1 MLHSK
6 SKSNQIQQKEDSIK
20 NKEEK
25 ENPNSINEYIST
37 TANQINS
44 TNDNFDINLSNE
56 DNIGKLS
63 SLFNDQ
69 DNDDKIV
76 NISKLEQSLCYNIK
90 NSNRDKY
97 DQQNQQSN
105 NNIKLSTK
113 NIKDDDPNSDI
124 IINISNLDYEINEQ
138 EINNGENLDKI
149 NSNINSNMNI
159 IKNNTN
165 KIIEKKDEIFLIKK
179 RSKNIIKKLII
190 LIVILLF
197 FIFSLIIIFLVYLYS
212 KEFSFLL
219 YILYIS
225 IIIYFL

>member
-76 NISKLEQSLCYNIK
+76 NISKLEESLCYNIK

-105 NNIKLSTK
+105 SNIKLSTK

-165 KIIEKKDEIFLIKK
+165 KLIEKKDEIFLIKK

-197 FIFSLIIIFLVYLYS
+197 FIFSLIIIFLVYLYL
-212 KEFSFLL
+212 K
-219 YILYIS
+219 
-225 IIIYFL
+225 

>member
-20 NKEEK
+20 NKKEK

-76 NISKLEQSLCYNIK
+76 NISKLEESLCYNIK

-97 DQQNQQSN
+97 VQQNQQSN
-105 NNIKLSTK
+105 SNIKLSTK

-124 IINISNLDYEINEQ
+124 VINISNLDYEINEQ

-165 KIIEKKDEIFLIKK
+165 KLIEKKDEIFLIKK

-197 FIFSLIIIFLVYLYS
+197 FIFSLIIIFLVYLYL
-212 KEFSFLL
+212 K
-219 YILYIS
+219 
-225 IIIYFL
+225 

>member
-25 ENPNSINEYIST
+25 ENHNSINEYIST

-69 DNDDKIV
+69 DNEDKIV
-76 NISKLEQSLCYNIK
+76 NISKLEESLCYNIK

-97 DQQNQQSN
+97 AQQNQQSN
-105 NNIKLSTK
+105 SNIKLSSK

-149 NSNINSNMNI
+149 NININSNMNI

-197 FIFSLIIIFLVYLYS
+197 FIFSLIIIFLVYLYL
-212 KEFSFLL
+212 K
-219 YILYIS
+219 
-225 IIIYFL
+225 

>member
-76 NISKLEQSLCYNIK
+76 NISKLEESLCYNIK

-97 DQQNQQSN
+97 VQQNLQSN
-105 NNIKLSTK
+105 SNIKLSSK

-124 IINISNLDYEINEQ
+124 VINISNLDYEINEQ

-197 FIFSLIIIFLVYLYS
+197 FIFSLIIIFLVYLYL
-212 KEFSFLL
+212 K
-219 YILYIS
+219 
-225 IIIYFL
+225 

>member
-25 ENPNSINEYIST
+25 DNPNSINEYIST

-44 TNDNFDINLSNE
+44 TNDNFDINLSND

-76 NISKLEQSLCYNIK
+76 NISKLEESLCYNIK

-97 DQQNQQSN
+97 VQQNQQSN
-105 NNIKLSTK
+105 SNIKLSSK

-197 FIFSLIIIFLVYLYS
+197 FIFSLIIIFLVYLYL
-212 KEFSFLL
+212 K
-219 YILYIS
+219 
-225 IIIYFL
+225 

>member
-25 ENPNSINEYIST
+25 DNPNSINEYIST

-76 NISKLEQSLCYNIK
+76 NISKLEESLCYNIK

-105 NNIKLSTK
+105 SNIKLSSK

-149 NSNINSNMNI
+149 NSNINSDMNI

-197 FIFSLIIIFLVYLYS
+197 FIFSLIIIFLVYL
-212 KEFSFLL
+212 
-219 YILYIS
+219 
-225 IIIYFL
+225 

>member
-76 NISKLEQSLCYNIK
+76 NISKLEESLCYNIK

-97 DQQNQQSN
+97 VQQNQQSN
-105 NNIKLSTK
+105 SNIKLSSK

-124 IINISNLDYEINEQ
+124 VINISNLDYEINEQ

-149 NSNINSNMNI
+149 NSNINSDMNI

-197 FIFSLIIIFLVYLYS
+197 FIFSLIIIFLVYLYL
-212 KEFSFLL
+212 K
-219 YILYIS
+219 
-225 IIIYFL
+225 

>member
-44 TNDNFDINLSNE
+44 TNDNFDINLSND

-69 DNDDKIV
+69 DNEDKIV
-76 NISKLEQSLCYNIK
+76 NISKLEESLCYNIK

-97 DQQNQQSN
+97 AQQNQQSN
-105 NNIKLSTK
+105 SNIKLSSK

-124 IINISNLDYEINEQ
+124 VINISNLDYEINEQ

-149 NSNINSNMNI
+149 NSNINSDMNI

-197 FIFSLIIIFLVYLYS
+197 FIFSLIIIFLVYLYL
-212 KEFSFLL
+212 K
-219 YILYIS
+219 
-225 IIIYFL
+225 

>member
-76 NISKLEQSLCYNIK
+76 NISKLEESLCYNIK

-105 NNIKLSTK
+105 SNIKLSSK

-149 NSNINSNMNI
+149 NSNINSDMNI

-197 FIFSLIIIFLVYLYS
+197 FIFSLIIIFLVYLYL
-212 KEFSFLL
+212 K
-219 YILYIS
+219 
-225 IIIYFL
+225 

>member
-44 TNDNFDINLSNE
+44 TNDNFDINLSND

-69 DNDDKIV
+69 DNEDKIV
-76 NISKLEQSLCYNIK
+76 NISKLEESLCYNIK

-97 DQQNQQSN
+97 YQQNQQSN
-105 NNIKLSTK
+105 SNIKLSTK

-124 IINISNLDYEINEQ
+124 VINISNLDYEINEQ

-197 FIFSLIIIFLVYLYS
+197 FIFSLIIIFLVYLYL
-212 KEFSFLL
+212 K
-219 YILYIS
+219 
-225 IIIYFL
+225 

>member
-69 DNDDKIV
+69 DNEDKIV
-76 NISKLEQSLCYNIK
+76 NISKLEESLCYNIK

-97 DQQNQQSN
+97 VQQNQQSN
-105 NNIKLSTK
+105 SNIKLSTK

-124 IINISNLDYEINEQ
+124 VINISNLDYEINEQ

-149 NSNINSNMNI
+149 NSNINSDMNI

-212 KEFSFLL
+212 K
-219 YILYIS
+219 
-225 IIIYFL
+225 

>member
-69 DNDDKIV
+69 DNEDKIV
-76 NISKLEQSLCYNIK
+76 NISKLEESLCYNIK

-97 DQQNQQSN
+97 VQQNQQSN
-105 NNIKLSTK
+105 SNIKLSSK

-165 KIIEKKDEIFLIKK
+165 KLIEKKDEIFLIKK

-197 FIFSLIIIFLVYLYS
+197 FIFSLIIIFLVYLYL
-212 KEFSFLL
+212 K
-219 YILYIS
+219 
-225 IIIYFL
+225 

>member
-63 SLFNDQ
+63 SLFNEQ
-69 DNDDKIV
+69 DNEDKIV
-76 NISKLEQSLCYNIK
+76 NISKLEESLCYNIK

-105 NNIKLSTK
+105 SNIKLSSK

-124 IINISNLDYEINEQ
+124 VINISNLDYEINEQ

-149 NSNINSNMNI
+149 NSNINSDMNI

-190 LIVILLF
+190 LIVLLLF
-197 FIFSLIIIFLVYLYS
+197 FIFSLIIIFLVYLYL
-212 KEFSFLL
+212 K
-219 YILYIS
+219 
-225 IIIYFL
+225 

>member
-63 SLFNDQ
+63 SLFNEQ
-69 DNDDKIV
+69 DNEDKIV
-76 NISKLEQSLCYNIK
+76 NISKLEESLCYNIK

-105 NNIKLSTK
+105 SNIKLSSK

-165 KIIEKKDEIFLIKK
+165 KIIEKTDEMFLIKK

-197 FIFSLIIIFLVYLYS
+197 FIFSLIIIFLVYLYL
-212 KEFSFLL
+212 K
-219 YILYIS
+219 
-225 IIIYFL
+225 

>member
-25 ENPNSINEYIST
+25 DNPNSINEYIST

-63 SLFNDQ
+63 SLFNGQ
-69 DNDDKIV
+69 DNEDKIV
-76 NISKLEQSLCYNIK
+76 NISKLEESLCYNIK

-105 NNIKLSTK
+105 SNIKLSTK

-197 FIFSLIIIFLVYLYS
+197 FIFSLIIIFLVYLYL
-212 KEFSFLL
+212 K
-219 YILYIS
+219 
-225 IIIYFL
+225 

>member
-25 ENPNSINEYIST
+25 DNPNSINEYIST

-69 DNDDKIV
+69 DNEDKIV
-76 NISKLEQSLCYNIK
+76 NISKLEESLCYNIK

-105 NNIKLSTK
+105 SNIKLSSK

-124 IINISNLDYEINEQ
+124 VINISNLDYEINEQ

-149 NSNINSNMNI
+149 NSNINSDMNI

-165 KIIEKKDEIFLIKK
+165 IIIEKKDEIFLIKK

-197 FIFSLIIIFLVYLYS
+197 FIFSLIIIFLVYLYL
-212 KEFSFLL
+212 K
-219 YILYIS
+219 
-225 IIIYFL
+225 

>member
-25 ENPNSINEYIST
+25 DNPNSINEYIST

-44 TNDNFDINLSNE
+44 TNDNFDINLSND

-69 DNDDKIV
+69 DNEDKIV
-76 NISKLEQSLCYNIK
+76 NISKLEESLCYNIK

-97 DQQNQQSN
+97 VQQNQQSN
-105 NNIKLSTK
+105 SNIKLSSK

-197 FIFSLIIIFLVYLYS
+197 FIFSLIIIFLVYLYL
-212 KEFSFLL
+212 K
-219 YILYIS
+219 
-225 IIIYFL
+225 

>member
-25 ENPNSINEYIST
+25 DNPNSINEYIST

-69 DNDDKIV
+69 DNEDKIV
-76 NISKLEQSLCYNIK
+76 NISKLEESLCNNIK

-97 DQQNQQSN
+97 AQQNQQSN
-105 NNIKLSTK
+105 SNIKLSTK

-124 IINISNLDYEINEQ
+124 VINISNLDYEINEK

-197 FIFSLIIIFLVYLYS
+197 FIFSLIIIFLVYLYL
-212 KEFSFLL
+212 K
-219 YILYIS
+219 
-225 IIIYFL
+225 

>member
-69 DNDDKIV
+69 DNEDKIV
-76 NISKLEQSLCYNIK
+76 NISKLEESLCYNIK

-97 DQQNQQSN
+97 AQQNQQSN
-105 NNIKLSTK
+105 SNIKLSSK

-197 FIFSLIIIFLVYLYS
+197 FIFSLIIIFLVYLYL
-212 KEFSFLL
+212 K
-219 YILYIS
+219 
-225 IIIYFL
+225 

>member
-25 ENPNSINEYIST
+25 ENPNSINEYVST

-69 DNDDKIV
+69 DNEDKIV
-76 NISKLEQSLCYNIK
+76 NISKLEESLCYNIK

-97 DQQNQQSN
+97 VQQNQQSN
-105 NNIKLSTK
+105 SNIKLSTK

-124 IINISNLDYEINEQ
+124 VINISNLDYEINEQ

-149 NSNINSNMNI
+149 NSNINSDMNI

-197 FIFSLIIIFLVYLYS
+197 FIFSLIIIFLVYLYL
-212 KEFSFLL
+212 K
-219 YILYIS
+219 
-225 IIIYFL
+225 

>member
-76 NISKLEQSLCYNIK
+76 NISKLEESLCYNIK

-97 DQQNQQSN
+97 VQQNQQSN
-105 NNIKLSTK
+105 SNIKLSTK

-124 IINISNLDYEINEQ
+124 VINISNLDYEINEQ

-149 NSNINSNMNI
+149 NININSNMNI

-165 KIIEKKDEIFLIKK
+165 KLIEKKDEIFLIKK

-197 FIFSLIIIFLVYLYS
+197 FIFSLIIIFLVYLYL
-212 KEFSFLL
+212 K
-219 YILYIS
+219 
-225 IIIYFL
+225 

>member
-6 SKSNQIQQKEDSIK
+6 SKSNQIEQKEDSIK

-76 NISKLEQSLCYNIK
+76 NVSKLEESLCYNIK

-105 NNIKLSTK
+105 SNIKLSTK

-124 IINISNLDYEINEQ
+124 VINISNLDYEINEQ

-165 KIIEKKDEIFLIKK
+165 KLIEKKDEIFLIKK

-197 FIFSLIIIFLVYLYS
+197 FIFSLIIIFLVYLYL
-212 KEFSFLL
+212 K
-219 YILYIS
+219 
-225 IIIYFL
+225 

>member
-76 NISKLEQSLCYNIK
+76 NISKLEESLCYNIK

-97 DQQNQQSN
+97 VQQNQQSN
-105 NNIKLSTK
+105 SNIKLSTK

-124 IINISNLDYEINEQ
+124 VINISNLDYEINEQ

-165 KIIEKKDEIFLIKK
+165 KLIEKKDEIFLIKK

-197 FIFSLIIIFLVYLYS
+197 FIFSLIIIFLVYLYL
-212 KEFSFLL
+212 K
-219 YILYIS
+219 
-225 IIIYFL
+225 

>member
-69 DNDDKIV
+69 DNEDKIV
-76 NISKLEQSLCYNIK
+76 NISKLEESLCCNIK

-105 NNIKLSTK
+105 INIKLSTK

-197 FIFSLIIIFLVYLYS
+197 FIFSIIIIFLVYLYL
-212 KEFSFLL
+212 K
-219 YILYIS
+219 
-225 IIIYFL
+225 

>member
-76 NISKLEQSLCYNIK
+76 NISKLEESLCYNIK

-105 NNIKLSTK
+105 SNIKLSTK

-124 IINISNLDYEINEQ
+124 VINISNLDYEINEQ

-197 FIFSLIIIFLVYLYS
+197 FIFSLIIIFLVYLYL
-212 KEFSFLL
+212 K
-219 YILYIS
+219 
-225 IIIYFL
+225 

>member
-25 ENPNSINEYIST
+25 DNPNSINEYIST

-69 DNDDKIV
+69 DNEDKIV
-76 NISKLEQSLCYNIK
+76 NISKLEESLCYNIK

-97 DQQNQQSN
+97 VQQNQQSN
-105 NNIKLSTK
+105 SNIKLSSK

-124 IINISNLDYEINEQ
+124 VINISNLDYEINEQ

-197 FIFSLIIIFLVYLYS
+197 FIFSLIIIFLVYLYL
-212 KEFSFLL
+212 K
-219 YILYIS
+219 
-225 IIIYFL
+225 

>member
-1 MLHSK
+1 MFHSK
-6 SKSNQIQQKEDSIK
+6 SKSNKIQT
-20 NKEEK
+20 KEELK
-25 ENPNSINEYIST
+25 NNIDEKGKNNSTNEYIST
-37 TANQINS
+37 TANQISS
-44 TNDNFDINLSNE
+44 TNDDFGLNLSND

-69 DNDDKIV
+69 DNEDKIV
-76 NISKLEQSLCYNIK
+76 NISKLEESLCYNIK

-97 DQQNQQSN
+97 AQQNQQSN
-105 NNIKLSTK
+105 SNIKLSTK

-197 FIFSLIIIFLVYLYS
+197 FIFSLIIIFLVYLYL
-212 KEFSFLL
+212 K
-219 YILYIS
+219 
-225 IIIYFL
+225 

>member
-63 SLFNDQ
+63 SLFNGQ
-69 DNDDKIV
+69 DNEDKIV
-76 NISKLEQSLCYNIK
+76 NISKLEESLCYNIK

-97 DQQNQQSN
+97 VQQNQQSN
-105 NNIKLSTK
+105 SNIKLSTK

-124 IINISNLDYEINEQ
+124 VINISNLDYEINEQ

-197 FIFSLIIIFLVYLYS
+197 FIFSLIIIFLVYLYL
-212 KEFSFLL
+212 K
-219 YILYIS
+219 
-225 IIIYFL
+225 

>member
-69 DNDDKIV
+69 DNEDKIV
-76 NISKLEQSLCYNIK
+76 NISKLEESLCNNIK

-97 DQQNQQSN
+97 AQQNQQSN
-105 NNIKLSTK
+105 SNIKLSTK

-124 IINISNLDYEINEQ
+124 VINISNLDYEINEQ

-149 NSNINSNMNI
+149 NSNINSDMNI

-197 FIFSLIIIFLVYLYS
+197 FIFSLIIIFLVYLYL
-212 KEFSFLL
+212 K
-219 YILYIS
+219 
-225 IIIYFL
+225 

>member
-69 DNDDKIV
+69 DNEDKIV
-76 NISKLEQSLCYNIK
+76 NISKLEESLCYNIK

-97 DQQNQQSN
+97 AQQNQQSN
-105 NNIKLSTK
+105 SNIKLSTK

-124 IINISNLDYEINEQ
+124 VINISNLDYEINEQ

-197 FIFSLIIIFLVYLYS
+197 FIFSLIIIFLVYLYL
-212 KEFSFLL
+212 K
-219 YILYIS
+219 
-225 IIIYFL
+225 

>member
-76 NISKLEQSLCYNIK
+76 NISKLEESLCYNIK

-179 RSKNIIKKLII
+179 RRKNIIKKLII

-197 FIFSLIIIFLVYLYS
+197 FIFSLIIIFLVYLYL
-212 KEFSFLL
+212 K
-219 YILYIS
+219 
-225 IIIYFL
+225 

>member
-25 ENPNSINEYIST
+25 DNPNSINEYIST

-76 NISKLEQSLCYNIK
+76 NISKLEESLCYNIK

-97 DQQNQQSN
+97 VQQNQQSN
-105 NNIKLSTK
+105 SNIKLSSK

-124 IINISNLDYEINEQ
+124 VINISNLDYEINEQ

-197 FIFSLIIIFLVYLYS
+197 FIFSLIIIFLVYLYL
-212 KEFSFLL
+212 K
-219 YILYIS
+219 
-225 IIIYFL
+225 

>member
-1 MLHSK
+1 MLH

-69 DNDDKIV
+69 DNEDKIV
-76 NISKLEQSLCYNIK
+76 NISKLEESLCYNIK

-97 DQQNQQSN
+97 VQQNQQSN
-105 NNIKLSTK
+105 SNIKLSSK

-124 IINISNLDYEINEQ
+124 VINISNLDYEINEQ

-197 FIFSLIIIFLVYLYS
+197 FIFSLIIIFLVYLYL
-212 KEFSFLL
+212 K
-219 YILYIS
+219 
-225 IIIYFL
+225 

>member
-76 NISKLEQSLCYNIK
+76 NISKLEESLCYNIK

-97 DQQNQQSN
+97 VQQNQQSN
-105 NNIKLSTK
+105 SNIKLSTK

-124 IINISNLDYEINEQ
+124 VINISNLDYEINEQ

-197 FIFSLIIIFLVYLYS
+197 FIFSLIIIFLV
-212 KEFSFLL
+212 
-219 YILYIS
+219 
-225 IIIYFL
+225 